1 LTPNYLLKELRSL
14 SELTG
19 ENALK
24 GFKIIIT
31 HMKPP
36 TENFVKIKAQL
47 KKQNDLHLEFI
58 FPAQGERFQL

>member
-1 LTPNYLLKELRSL
+1 VNLQ
-14 SELTG
+14 G

-58 FPAQGERFQL
+58 FPVQGERFQL